1 MDYFFSTEYTG
12 HVTDGFTVCFYGVCG
27 KTFVTVYCVE
37 IFVGRSSVMLFFV
50 EKVPGNRHTVD
61 EDDDEKV

>member
-37 IFVGRSSVMLFFV
+37 IFVGRSSVMLFFC
-50 EKVPGNRHTVD
+50 
-61 EDDDEKV
+61 